1 MTNTNDE
8 KNKSVN
14 QHAENTDSITPD
26 LNITTGNQSSEHGSL
41 KSHETTHENMKQAE
55 TQDTE
60 SVIGEQR
67 NKLDSIASNLN
78 VHRREH
84 VEVNDYQNSG
94 VYGIDHVKTQDELND
109 IDSMGI
115 VQSVGHLLRRAR
127 VMRNMSIEDVSRQL
141 RLSIQQVEA
150 IENEDFEK
158 LPGKTFLRGFI
169 RNYANLVQL
178 DPMQLLQLL
187 PESTRIIS
195 TYERTPFKN
204 KQLSFSS
211 SRESSGNNAL
221 VIIVIL
227 VIIVLGAYFVFE
239 NNGWNKDS
247 DTSSASGVARSESG
261 TTSMEIELPMSIAV
275 DKVASLPVITS
286 GTNGTVNNLG
296 NAAAEQDA
304 KAELILP
311 SEKNLITQ
319 PVDLQNTKPNDSGNL
334 YFKFTAD
341 SWVKVV
347 DAKGVSLFEQLGK
360 GGSEQIVVGKRPLS
374 IVIGNASGVN
384 LTYNDKQID
393 ISSYKKQDGT
403 ARFTLE

>member
-1 MTNTNDE
+1 MTDTNDE
-8 KNKSVN
+8 KNKNVN
-14 QHAENTDSITPD
+14 QYAENIDFTTPD
-26 LNITTGNQSSEHGSL
+26 LNITTENQSSEHDNL
-41 KSHETTHENMKQAE
+41 KSHETTHENVQRIE
-55 TQDTE
+55 TEDAE

-78 VHRREH
+78 VHHREY
-84 VEVNDYQNSG
+84 VDGSDYQNSV
-94 VYGIDHVKTQDELND
+94 VYNLEHVKTQNELND

-127 VMRNMSIEDVSRQL
+127 VARNMSIEDVSRQL
-141 RLSIQQVEA
+141 RLSIHQIEA

-178 DPMQLLQLL
+178 DSMQLLQLL

-195 TYERTPFKN
+195 TYERTPFKD

-211 SRESSGNNAL
+211 SRESSGNNPL
-221 VIIVIL
+221 VIAIVL
-227 VIIVLGAYFVFE
+227 VVIILGTYFIFE
-239 NNGWNKDS
+239 NSGWNKDS
-247 DTSSASGVARSESG
+247 DTSSTTSTARSESG
-261 TTSMEIELPMSIAV
+261 TTSMEIQLPMSTAA
-275 DKVASLPVITS
+275 DNVANLPAMTS
-286 GTNGTVNNLG
+286 ETNNPRGVTV
-296 NAAAEQDA
+296 EQDA
-304 KAELILP
+304 RTELIP
-311 SEKNLITQ
+311 AEKNLITQ
-319 PVDLQNTKPNDSGNL
+319 STDLQNAKPNDSGNL
-334 YFKFTAD
+334 YFKFTSD

-347 DAKGVSLFEQLGK
+347 DAKGASLFEQLMK
-360 GGSEQIVVGKRPLS
+360 SGSEQIVVGKRPLS

-384 LTYNDKQID
+384 LTYNKKEVN

>member
-8 KNKSVN
+8 KDKNVN
-14 QHAENTDSITPD
+14 HHAENIESITPD
-26 LNITTGNQSSEHGSL
+26 LNATTENNSSGHDTL
-41 KSHETTHENMKQAE
+41 KSDQATHENMQRVEA
-55 TQDTE
+55 QDIE
-60 SVIGEQR
+60 SIIGEQR

-78 VHRREH
+78 VHHREY
-84 VEVNDYQNSG
+84 VEGSDSQNG
-94 VYGIDHVKTQDELND
+94 VVYSLEHVKTQNELNA

-127 VMRNMSIEDVSRQL
+127 IMRNMSVDDVSRQL

-195 TYERTPFKN
+195 TYERTPFKD
-204 KQLSFSS
+204 KKLSFSS
-211 SRESSGNNAL
+211 SRENSGNNPL
-221 VIIVIL
+221 VIAIVL
-227 VIIVLGAYFVFE
+227 VVIILGAYFIFE
-239 NNGWNKDS
+239 NSGWNKDS
-247 DTSSASGVARSESG
+247 DTSSTTSAARSELG
-261 TTSMEIELPMSIAV
+261 TTSMEIQLPMSTAA
-275 DKVASLPVITS
+275 DNVANLPAITS
-286 GTNGTVNNLG
+286 EPNNPRGATV
-296 NAAAEQDA
+296 EQDA
-304 KAELILP
+304 KTELIP
-311 SEKNLITQ
+311 VEKNLISQ
-319 PVDLQNTKPNDSGNL
+319 SADLQNAKPNDSGNL
-334 YFKFTAD
+334 YFKFTSD

-347 DAKGVSLFEQLGK
+347 DAKGVSLFEQLMK

-384 LTYNDKQID
+384 LTYNNKEIN
-393 ISSYKKQDGT
+393 ISSYKRQDGT